1 MAITLYPVKPDFMA
15 EIGDVDLSVPLSDED
30 RAAIKAAFFKY
41 SVLVFPDQE
50 LTSAQ
55 HIAFAEVFGPMEQ
68 NINTYADEVKKYRID
83 TRIADVSNLGDEN
96 EILAVN
102 SRKRMSGLANRLWH
116 TDSIFRRLPALT
128 SLLYG
133 RSIAP
138 VGGRTEYAD
147 MRAAYDALPSATK
160 SKIEKMIVEHS
171 IFHSRAKLGFTD
183 FTERERASLPPA
195 KQVLVRTIPETGR
208 RNLYLASHAM
218 RVIGMSD
225 EESEKLFK
233 ELTDHATQPQFVLSH
248 RWRVNDLVMWDNRC
262 TMHRGTDFDDWRWK
276 RDVQRATVSDIGNT
290 VELYAPS
297 ALTSLP

>member
-15 EIGDVDLSVPLSDED
+15 EIGDVDLSMPLSDED

-41 SVLVFPDQE
+41 SVLVFPEQE

-96 EILAVN
+96 EILAAN

-116 TDSIFRRLPALT
+116 TDSIFRHLPALT

-138 VGGRTEYAD
+138 VGGRTEFAD
-147 MRAAYDALPSATK
+147 MRAAYDALPSATQ

-183 FTERERASLPPA
+183 FTEKERASLPPA

-233 ELTDHATQPQFVLSH
+233 ELTEHATQPQFVLSH

-290 VELYAPS
+290 VELYA
-297 ALTSLP
+297 